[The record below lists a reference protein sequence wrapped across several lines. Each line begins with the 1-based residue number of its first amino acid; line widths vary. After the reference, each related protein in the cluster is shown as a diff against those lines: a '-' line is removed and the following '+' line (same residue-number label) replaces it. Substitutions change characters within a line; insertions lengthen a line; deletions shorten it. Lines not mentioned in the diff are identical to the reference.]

1 MSWDCTM
8 QKNAR
13 PQLQVSAGGSYG
25 LNVSTDTCNPDD
37 RAINAPFE
45 ISLTALIPL

>member
-1 MSWDCTM
+1 M
-8 QKNAR
+8 QKNVPA
-13 PQLQVSAGGSYG
+13 QLQVSAGGSYG

>member
-1 MSWDCTM
+1 MSLEVQSRRM
-8 QKNAR
+8 SR